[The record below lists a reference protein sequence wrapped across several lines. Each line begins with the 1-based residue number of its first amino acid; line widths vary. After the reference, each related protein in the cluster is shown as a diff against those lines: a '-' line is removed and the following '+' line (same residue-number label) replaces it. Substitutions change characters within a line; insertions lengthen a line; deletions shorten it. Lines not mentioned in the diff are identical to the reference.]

1 MTACVRARLHRLMPI
16 VYKTGVYIS
25 PLMRIVHQTGVY
37 IAPLMP
43 IVHQTGTW
51 YKIETSDLSGN
62 CVDLMLYICLV
73 FCMNVIIK
81 TLQISRI
88 LQYF

>member
-16 VYKTGVYIS
+16 VYKTGVYIA

-43 IVHQTGTW
+43 TVYKTGVYRSIDANST
-51 YKIETSDLSGN
+51 
-62 CVDLMLYICLV
+62 
-73 FCMNVIIK
+73 
-81 TLQISRI
+81 
-88 LQYF
+88 